1 MGYLFYFNYY
11 PYTFQSA
18 VFTFYH
24 LFLLNENEFIG
35 EYVITFIM
43 KLSQLSETL
52 IGSEIVKL
60 GGEIRE
66 KIRQGE
72 RIYNFTVGDFDPSI
86 FPIPKDLEDAIV
98 DAYRNHFTNY
108 PAAEGNLDLREA
120 ILSFMKEE
128 MGLDYGISE
137 ILVASGGRPLIYATF
152 RAVCDQGDNII
163 YAVPSWNNNHYTH
176 FIGGNHIVI
185 EAKAENNFMP
195 TANDIAPH
203 IKNASLITLCSPQNP
218 TGTTFRK
225 QELEAICD
233 LVLEENKRR
242 GDKEKKLYVLYDQMY
257 RHLVFGN
264 IEHYN
269 PVSLRPEMRNYTIF
283 IDAISKVFAATGVRV
298 GWTLGPATIINKMK
312 AILTHIGAWAPM
324 AEQKAVAKFLGNNES
339 IKNYLLHFK
348 KEIEE
353 RLRRIYD
360 GFMTLKNEGLPVDAI
375 APEAAIYLT
384 IKIDLTGR
392 RTPEEKII
400 TDQGETTA
408 YVLNNAGLA
417 VVPFYAF
424 GADRSSP
431 WYRLS
436 VGTCKKEEIDEMI
449 GKLREALLKL
459 S

>member
-1 MGYLFYFNYY
+1 
-11 PYTFQSA
+11 
-18 VFTFYH
+18 
-24 LFLLNENEFIG
+24 
-35 EYVITFIM
+35 M

-66 KIRQGE
+66 KIRKGE

-86 FPIPKDLEDAIV
+86 FPIPKELEDAIV
-98 DAYRNHFTNY
+98 DAYRKHFTNY

-120 ILSFMKEE
+120 IHSFMKYEE
-128 MGLDYGISE
+128 GLDYEMSE

-152 RAVCDQGDNII
+152 RAICDKGDNII

-176 FIGGNHIVI
+176 FIGANHIVI

-195 TANDIAPH
+195 TADDIAPH
-203 IKNASLITLCSPQNP
+203 IKEATLIALCSPQNP
-218 TGTTFRK
+218 TGTTFSK
-225 QELEAICD
+225 QGLEMICD
-233 LVLEENKRR
+233 LVLEENKIRN
-242 GDKEKKLYVLYDQMY
+242 DKEKKLYVLYDQMY
-257 RHLVFGN
+257 RHLTYGT
-264 IEHYN
+264 IQHYN
-269 PVSLRPEMRNYTIF
+269 PVSLRPEMKNYTVF

-298 GWTLGPATIINKMK
+298 GWSLGPAVILSKMK

-324 AEQKAVAKFLGNNES
+324 AEQKAVSNFLANHES
-339 IKNYLLHFK
+339 IKKYLLNFK
-348 KEIEE
+348 NEIEE

-360 GFMTLKNEGLPVDAI
+360 GLMKLKNEGLPVDAI

-384 IKIDLTGR
+384 IKIDLAGKKTADG
-392 RTPEEKII
+392 KII
-400 TDQGETTA
+400 SDQSEATA

-424 GADRSSP
+424 GTDRSSP

-449 GKLREALLKL
+449 GRLREALKKIN
-459 S
+459 